1 MTDITLRHMT
11 LEELLKDNRLHIPN
25 YQRPYKWQRKHIR
38 HLFYDV
44 KEVIDSKKDIY
55 QVGSLILHDKKQTL
69 DIVDGQQRT
78 ISIALFLQALGKLN
92 DYIGAQQLLNQK
104 FDVVSCQHA
113 KENFEEW
120 KILIDLDDEKAQK
133 VCDFLLKNCEIAV
146 ITMPHNRL
154 SEAFQLFDSQNNRGK
169 ALEPHDLLKAYHLRN
184 ASEISEDLIENWEK
198 IVTDEKVNLKD
209 LFNQYLFR
217 VRRWS
222 IGETGLTKR
231 RQGSYLRFTEDFI
244 DDFKG
249 VGLHHNEYPYL
260 NLFRLLKAQN
270 IDYPISLM
278 MPIIDGEYFFSYINQ
293 SHKMIQNRETWFES
307 LSLDS
312 KMLKILYSTK
322 QRYNRN
328 RNLFDNLVLLFVD
341 RFGQGALDKD
351 IVETIFIW
359 AYYPRIKARA
369 IYDSTLANYAAGGIF
384 QRRTVQKLFQLLH
397 HASTPSDFLQKINR
411 DQFEHFTLEKILEE
425 EELNK

>member
-154 SEAFQLFDSQNNRGK
+154 SEACQLFDSQNNRGK
-169 ALEPHDLLKAYHLRN
+169 ALEPHELLKAYHLRN
-184 ASEISEDLIENWEK
+184 ASEISEDLIKN
-198 IVTDEKVNLKD
+198 
-209 LFNQYLFR
+209 
-217 VRRWS
+217 
-222 IGETGLTKR
+222 
-231 RQGSYLRFTEDFI
+231 
-244 DDFKG
+244 
-249 VGLHHNEYPYL
+249 
-260 NLFRLLKAQN
+260 
-270 IDYPISLM
+270 
-278 MPIIDGEYFFSYINQ
+278 
-293 SHKMIQNRETWFES
+293 
-307 LSLDS
+307 
-312 KMLKILYSTK
+312 
-322 QRYNRN
+322 
-328 RNLFDNLVLLFVD
+328 
-341 RFGQGALDKD
+341 
-351 IVETIFIW
+351 
-359 AYYPRIKARA
+359 
-369 IYDSTLANYAAGGIF
+369 
-384 QRRTVQKLFQLLH
+384 
-397 HASTPSDFLQKINR
+397 
-411 DQFEHFTLEKILEE
+411 
-425 EELNK
+425 